1 MPEGSRSKSRSA
13 SSSSSSSSSVSTTD
27 GEGLSVIRVDSSEA
41 GLVLGRGGA
50 TKRKIE
56 NAADV
61 DIELVT
67 TEEGDSNVEL
77 RGPGN
82 NRELGRDYI
91 CFLLLHKKGESLD
104 INLEDR
110 DDCTWIDVPQDTI
123 GYVTGRERS
132 TMNSMEEET
141 DTLMFFLDKGK
152 HAGDGDAKPTEK
164 LLIFGP
170 ARGRRIAQLKV
181 GSKTDAFYLS
191 SNALASESLSF
202 WVRQLMSAIETKS
215 PGFFLEDEERW
226 NLGDKHDPKLG
237 LTTVKM
243 TEGQFTYALGR
254 RGTTRRKLEKASGA
268 IMEYIGYTAFICGT
282 KEERRRGRDYLNYL
296 LDQREGE
303 VHVDTDRRDDI
314 TIIDCPEE
322 YVGYIT
328 GHRGSELRLVEDR
341 TGTFCFMD
349 GADASGDV
357 GGGGKRHADGCS
369 FTTVVFQ
376 RGGQPEGEEEDDRH
390 RGKVMRYWAIVDSS
404 TLVII
409 FWQRRDDDD
418 YGYHHDH
425 HHSRHSK
432 ENPSR
437 LLVLCFDPLRRDDAE
452 ERIRDRIEERVRQD
466 IERGIRV
473 PKTFDNKHSNEEVE
487 ARREE
492 KWGPRPLQQPE
503 KDNNDKDDEEDSGER
518 EASPRS
524 VSLEGDI
531 REKSQHSKRWS
542 SSSSS
547 SRRSRSHSASAGRKR
562 SRSKDDDD
570 TEEREEAGSH
580 HEDLSPSRDDKRSSR
595 EVEDRSSSGKRR
607 RSPSPSAEK
616 HHHDS
621 PSEERDDRLD
631 RSRSRSFRDRENE
644 ES

>member
-1 MPEGSRSKSRSA
+1 VSVFLFVIIIRCLLPMYWVEG
-13 SSSSSSSSSVSTTD
+13 
-27 GEGLSVIRVDSSEA
+27 EL
-41 GLVLGRGGA
+41 L
-50 TKRKIE
+50 KRKIE

-152 HAGDGDAKPTEK
+152 RTDDGDGDAKPTEK
-164 LLIFGP
+164 L
-170 ARGRRIAQLKV
+170 
-181 GSKTDAFYLS
+181 
-191 SNALASESLSF
+191 
-202 WVRQLMSAIETKS
+202 LMSAIETKS
-215 PGFFLEDEERW
+215 PGFFLDDKERW

-268 IMEYIGYTAFICGT
+268 IMEVTCVTDVVLGIVISLLYNNVLVKFHSRQYIGYTAFICGT

-328 GHRGSELRLVEDR
+328 GHRGSELRSVEDR

-349 GADASGDV
+349 GADVSGDV
-357 GGGGKRHADGCS
+357 GGGGKWYGDGWS
-369 FTTVVFQ
+369 LTTVHSQ
-376 RGGQPEGEEEDDRH
+376 RGGQPEGEVEEDGRH
-390 RGKVMRYWAIVDSS
+390 
-404 TLVII
+404 
-409 FWQRRDDDD
+409 
-418 YGYHHDH
+418 
-425 HHSRHSK
+425 
-432 ENPSR
+432 
-437 LLVLCFDPLRRDDAE
+437 
-452 ERIRDRIEERVRQD
+452 
-466 IERGIRV
+466 RGIRV
-473 PKTFDNKHSNEEVE
+473 PSNFDNKHSNEEVE

-492 KWGPRPLQQPE
+492 KWGPRPPQQPE
-503 KDNNDKDDEEDSGER
+503 KDNNDKDDVEGAGGER
-518 EASPRS
+518 DASPRS
-524 VSLEGDI
+524 VSPEGGS
-531 REKSQHSKRWS
+531 RERSHHSKS
-542 SSSSS
+542 
-547 SRRSRSHSASAGRKR
+547 RSRSHSASADRKR

-570 TEEREEAGSH
+570 TEEREEEDSH
-580 HEDLSPSRDDKRSSR
+580 RKDPSPARDDKHSSR
-595 EVEDRSSSGKRR
+595 EVDERSNSRSSAKRR
-607 RSPSPSAEK
+607 RSLSPSEK
-616 HHHDS
+616 HHHHGS
-621 PSEERDDRLD
+621 PSEERDDR
-631 RSRSRSFRDRENE
+631 
-644 ES
+644 

>member
-170 ARGRRIAQLKV
+170 ARGRRIAQLK
-181 GSKTDAFYLS
+181 
-191 SNALASESLSF
+191 
-202 WVRQLMSAIETKS
+202 LMSAIETKS

-390 RGKVMRYWAIVDSS
+390 RG
-404 TLVII
+404 
-409 FWQRRDDDD
+409 
-418 YGYHHDH
+418 
-425 HHSRHSK
+425 
-432 ENPSR
+432 
-437 LLVLCFDPLRRDDAE
+437 
-452 ERIRDRIEERVRQD
+452 
-466 IERGIRV
+466 IRV

-531 REKSQHSKRWS
+531 REKS
-542 SSSSS
+542 
-547 SRRSRSHSASAGRKR
+547 RKR

-621 PSEERDDRLD
+621 PSEERDDR
-631 RSRSRSFRDRENE
+631 
-644 ES
+644 

>member
-13 SSSSSSSSSVSTTD
+13 SSSSSSSSVSTTD

-152 HAGDGDAKPTEK
+152 HSEDGDGDAKPTEK
-164 LLIFGP
+164 LVIFGP
-170 ARGRRIAQLKV
+170 ARGRRIAQLK
-181 GSKTDAFYLS
+181 
-191 SNALASESLSF
+191 
-202 WVRQLMSAIETKS
+202 LMSAIETKS
-215 PGFFLEDEERW
+215 PGFFLDDKERW

-282 KEERRRGRDYLNYL
+282 KEER
-296 LDQREGE
+296 
-303 VHVDTDRRDDI
+303 
-314 TIIDCPEE
+314 
-322 YVGYIT
+322 
-328 GHRGSELRLVEDR
+328 
-341 TGTFCFMD
+341 
-349 GADASGDV
+349 
-357 GGGGKRHADGCS
+357 
-369 FTTVVFQ
+369 
-376 RGGQPEGEEEDDRH
+376 
-390 RGKVMRYWAIVDSS
+390 
-404 TLVII
+404 
-409 FWQRRDDDD
+409 
-418 YGYHHDH
+418 
-425 HHSRHSK
+425 
-432 ENPSR
+432 
-437 LLVLCFDPLRRDDAE
+437 
-452 ERIRDRIEERVRQD
+452 
-466 IERGIRV
+466 
-473 PKTFDNKHSNEEVE
+473 
-487 ARREE
+487 
-492 KWGPRPLQQPE
+492 
-503 KDNNDKDDEEDSGER
+503 
-518 EASPRS
+518 
-524 VSLEGDI
+524 
-531 REKSQHSKRWS
+531 
-542 SSSSS
+542 
-547 SRRSRSHSASAGRKR
+547 
-562 SRSKDDDD
+562 
-570 TEEREEAGSH
+570 
-580 HEDLSPSRDDKRSSR
+580 
-595 EVEDRSSSGKRR
+595 
-607 RSPSPSAEK
+607 
-616 HHHDS
+616 
-621 PSEERDDRLD
+621 
-631 RSRSRSFRDRENE
+631 
-644 ES
+644 